1 MESAGGPGILATLLP
16 LVVLFAIFYF
26 LVIWPQQKQAKK
38 HKEMINSLQKGDKIV
53 TAGGIHA
60 EVVKP
65 EEEFIK
71 VKINDDVM
79 VKIAKEFVSKK
90 LDPAAG

>member
-1 MESAGGPGILATLLP
+1 
-16 LVVLFAIFYF
+16 
-26 LVIWPQQKQAKK
+26 
-38 HKEMINSLQKGDKIV
+38 MINALQKGDKIV
-53 TAGGIHA
+53 TAGGIFA

-71 VKINDDVM
+71 VKINDDVT

-90 LDPAAG
+90 LDPAA

>member
-1 MESAGGPGILATLLP
+1 MEPAAGPGILATILP

-38 HKEMINSLQKGDKIV
+38 HKEMISSLQKGDKIV

-60 EVVKP
+60 EVVKA

-71 VKINDDVM
+71 VKINDEVI

-90 LDPAAG
+90 IEQTA